1 MRSGFGSNYSC
12 VTDKL
17 CDLGKFISSLK
28 SPFSPLGGESN
39 NYILLREPQGVKPGM
54 FMYLTLAFYRISAR

>member
-1 MRSGFGSNYSC
+1 MRSDFGSNCSC

-28 SPFSPLGGESN
+28 SPFSISEEKAIIIYYSESR
-39 NYILLREPQGVKPGM
+39 RE
-54 FMYLTLAFYRISAR
+54 